1 MRYVQAG
8 SVGHMDEKFG
18 PLPRDATPR
27 EMAHRFVALHTRG
40 IICLGEVWNL
50 VFDHATP
57 ETLEVYLAE
66 CTPEVHGRFAYDAE
80 KEKGR
85 DERERTLLE
94 ALRQWYAAHPEV
106 LPPRWGE
113 MVQTAEGETWQVFYG
128 GATVG
133 EAGTEGGLIV
143 ADEEHANGARITL
156 EQGGRN
162 APWAITCGVYGSFLH
177 TALAASE
184 DEARVKFAGMRRD
197 LATILRDTDPEA
209 RYERMRR
216 FSEVY

>member
-1 MRYVQAG
+1 MRRGRVG
-8 SVGHMDEKFG
+8 SVARMGEKFG

-27 EMAHRFVALHTRG
+27 EKAQRFVALHTQG
-40 IICLGEVWNL
+40 VICLGEVWNL

-57 ETLEVYLAE
+57 ETLAVYLAE
-66 CTPEVHGRFAYDAE
+66 FTPEVHGRLAYDAE

-94 ALRQWYAAHPEV
+94 SLRQWYAAHPEV

-113 MVQTAEGETWQVFYG
+113 MVQTEEGEKWRVFYG

-133 EAGTEGGLIV
+133 EAGSEGGLIV

-177 TALAASE
+177 TAFAASE
-184 DEARVKFAGMRRD
+184 DEGRVKFAGMRRD
-197 LATILRDTDPEA
+197 LAAILRETDPEA
-209 RYERMRR
+209 RHERMRR